1 METPLLRWLWKRID
15 STISILPFL
24 RKNRTFALSP
34 NISSAFS
41 NLIHVASYMYSSIG
55 TNRLTTGFITPQL
68 FHNRDHKEIWRLC
81 FLLLIYLRLH
91 DSFFILFRITY
102 YRYVIF
108 CTSRWS
114 LLHKS
119 YINTLY
125 HQRRELC
132 NSSDYF
138 HQPLRE
144 HYTGKSHSKRL
155 FLPDSAHCGHNHRG
169 FTLLEFGDC

>member
-1 METPLLRWLWKRID
+1 
-15 STISILPFL
+15 
-24 RKNRTFALSP
+24 
-34 NISSAFS
+34 
-41 NLIHVASYMYSSIG
+41 MYSSIG

-102 YRYVIF
+102 NQYVIF

-155 FLPDSAHCGHNHRG
+155 FYQTQHIVDTIIGVSRFLNLEIARIAKVVHDSVVD
-169 FTLLEFGDC
+169 F